1 MKKLC
6 TQDTPEY
13 DEKPGCLVLP
23 REIWRDDIHIGL
35 HWMVGSW
42 GKMDWVKAASQMYFL
57 ICSLD
62 SFDPV
67 LLGGSLPLDGNL
79 F

>member
-6 TQDTPEY
+6 TKDTLEY

-23 REIWRDDIHIGL
+23 GEIWRDDIHIGL
-35 HWMVGSW
+35 HWMVGNW

-62 SFDPV
+62 SFDPI

>member
-6 TQDTPEY
+6 TKDTPEY

-23 REIWRDDIHIGL
+23 GEIWRNDIHIGL
-35 HWMVGSW
+35 YWMVESW

-62 SFDPV
+62 SFDPI
-67 LLGGSLPLDGNL
+67 LLGVSLPLDGNL